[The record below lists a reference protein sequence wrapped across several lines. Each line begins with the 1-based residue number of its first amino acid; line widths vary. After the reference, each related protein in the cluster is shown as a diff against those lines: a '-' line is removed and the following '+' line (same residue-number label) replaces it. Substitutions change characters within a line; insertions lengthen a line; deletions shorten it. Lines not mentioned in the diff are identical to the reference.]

1 MQRTRNTTALY
12 VILALV
18 VSAVSMSAFAEDRS
32 IWRTARD
39 IQDGVRGAVIG
50 TITDVD
56 SARNRLYVTADDDRS
71 DRVTVSTTGST
82 QYSGFGVGSTV
93 FNGANGF
100 SEVRTG
106 DRVEVRG
113 VGRGSG
119 NMVGDNVILLG
130 RSAGSSTS
138 TSTNSPASSRYEG
151 VVRQVN
157 AADSRLVIEN
167 DAREML
173 TILGTPTTPVYYQ
186 RETYRIEN
194 IEVGDRIRVDPSS
207 TTSGDIRARSIEVI
221 SSVSDNTTPGG
232 TSRTNTVGSI
242 SGRVTYVDTR
252 ANTFRVD
259 TGRGTDVTVDVA
271 RATDDKRTRVKANDF
286 LVGDRVT
293 ATGTWVGQ
301 NTFRATTIRWGLDN
315 TTAGGTTS
323 GTGSSS
329 SDTPARPEYISVVI
343 YGTVQDT
350 LKSSSTISVKDKD
363 MDRTI
368 RVMLSEDFAVRTK
381 TGTYT
386 TADTLKQG
394 DQVVVKAYRDNYGNY
409 IAQTLRIR

>member
-12 VILALV
+12 LAVALV
-18 VSAVSMSAFAEDRS
+18 VSAVTMSAFAQDRS

-39 IQDGVRGAVIG
+39 IQDGMRGTVIG
-50 TITDVD
+50 TVADVD
-56 SARNRLYVTADDDRS
+56 SARSRLYVTADDDRS
-71 DRVTVSTTGST
+71 DRVTVSTSGST
-82 QYSGFGVGSTV
+82 QYSGFGTGSTV

-100 SEVRTG
+100 PEVRIG
-106 DRVEVRG
+106 DRVELRG

-119 NMVGDNVILLG
+119 NLAADTVVLLG
-130 RSAGSSTS
+130 RSASSSTLGSSNPS
-138 TSTNSPASSRYEG
+138 ASRYEG

-157 AADSRLVIEN
+157 PLDSRLVIEN
-167 DAREML
+167 DNREML
-173 TILGTPTTPVYYQ
+173 TVTGTTTTPVYYQ

-194 IEVGDRIRVDPSS
+194 IEVGDRIRVEPS
-207 TTSGDIRARSIEVI
+207 TTSGGDVRARSIEVL
-221 SSVSDNTTPGG
+221 SSVSDATTSGG

-242 SGRVTYVDTR
+242 SGRITFVDTR

-259 TGRGTDVTVDVA
+259 TGRGTDVTVDVSK
-271 RATDDKRTRVKANDF
+271 ATDDSRRRIKANDF

-293 ATGTWVGQ
+293 ASGTWGQ
-301 NTFRATTIRWGLDN
+301 NTFRASTIRWGLDSS
-315 TTAGGTTS
+315 TTGGTS
-323 GTGSSS
+323 GTGTT
-329 SDTPARPEYISVVI
+329 DTPARPEYISVVI

-368 RVMLSEDFAVRTK
+368 RVMLSEDFAIRTK
-381 TGTYT
+381 SGSYV
-386 TADTLKQG
+386 TADTLKTG
-394 DQVVVKAYRDNYGNY
+394 DQIVVKAYRDNFGNY

>member
-12 VILALV
+12 LVLALV

-39 IQDGVRGAVIG
+39 IQDGVRGAVTG
-50 TITDVD
+50 TVTDVD

-71 DRVTVSTTGST
+71 DRVTVSTASST

-100 SEVRTG
+100 PEVRTG

-113 VGRGSG
+113 IGRGSG
-119 NMVGDNVILLG
+119 NMVADNVVLLG
-130 RSAGSSTS
+130 RAASSSTS
-138 TSTNSPASSRYEG
+138 PGSTTSPSSSRYEG

-157 AADSRLVIEN
+157 PGDSRLVIEN

-173 TILGTPTTPVYYQ
+173 TILGAASTPVYYQ

-207 TTSGDIRARSIEVI
+207 TTGGDVRARSIEVI
-221 SSVSDNTTPGG
+221 SSVSDNTAAGG

-242 SGRVTYVDTR
+242 SGHITYVDTR

-301 NTFRATTIRWGLDN
+301 NTFRATTIRWGLDS
-315 TTAGGTTS
+315 TTPGGTTS
-323 GTGSSS
+323 GTGSSP
-329 SDTPARPEYISVVI
+329 DTPARAEYISVVI

-350 LKSSSTISVKDKD
+350 LKNSATISVKDKD
-363 MDRTI
+363 MDRTV

-381 TGTYT
+381 TGSYT
-386 TADTLKQG
+386 TADTLKKG
-394 DQVVVKAYRDNYGNY
+394 DQIVVKAYRDNYGNY

>member
-1 MQRTRNTTALY
+1 
-12 VILALV
+12 
-18 VSAVSMSAFAEDRS
+18 
-32 IWRTARD
+32 
-39 IQDGVRGAVIG
+39 
-50 TITDVD
+50 
-56 SARNRLYVTADDDRS
+56 
-71 DRVTVSTTGST
+71 
-82 QYSGFGVGSTV
+82 
-93 FNGANGF
+93 
-100 SEVRTG
+100 
-106 DRVEVRG
+106 
-113 VGRGSG
+113 
-119 NMVGDNVILLG
+119 
-130 RSAGSSTS
+130 
-138 TSTNSPASSRYEG
+138 

-157 AADSRLVIEN
+157 PADSRLVIEN

-173 TILGTPTTPVYYQ
+173 TVLGTPTTPVYYQ

-207 TTSGDIRARSIEVI
+207 TSGDIRARSIEVV
-221 SSVSDNTTPGG
+221 SSVSDNTTAGG

-301 NTFRATTIRWGLDN
+301 NTFRATTIRWGLDS
-315 TTAGGTTS
+315 TTAGGTPS
-323 GTGSSS
+323 GTGSS

-381 TGTYT
+381 SGSYT